1 MFSIFLVKSE
11 MLIPWLL
18 FYALF
23 IPGLI
28 CAGVV
33 NAIFQEDF
41 YFQIYSGIPIF
52 VGFVYMLLWIS
63 VFRLYKTGVVTK
75 NVILRGLGDIFLEP
89 LTSKVTAYVE
99 ETQGGGIPSKDA
111 WDRRQNLYTQWVI
124 EIHIIL
130 KWVHG
135 VSFLYYELYYVL
147 ILMKS
152 VFEIQYENNQ
162 YWK

>member
-111 WDRRQNLYTQWVI
+111 
-124 EIHIIL
+124 
-130 KWVHG
+130 
-135 VSFLYYELYYVL
+135 
-147 ILMKS
+147 
-152 VFEIQYENNQ
+152 
-162 YWK
+162 

>member
-1 MFSIFLVKSE
+1 

-41 YFQIYSGIPIF
+41 YLQLYSGIPVF

-99 ETQGGGIPSKDA
+99 ETQGGTIPSKVA
-111 WDRRQNLYTQWVI
+111 
-124 EIHIIL
+124 
-130 KWVHG
+130 
-135 VSFLYYELYYVL
+135 
-147 ILMKS
+147 
-152 VFEIQYENNQ
+152 
-162 YWK
+162 

>member
-1 MFSIFLVKSE
+1 

-28 CAGVV
+28 CAGVI

-41 YFQIYSGIPIF
+41 YLQMYSGIPILI
-52 VGFVYMLLWIS
+52 GFLYLLLWIS
-63 VFRLYKTGVVTK
+63 VFRLYRTGVVTK

-99 ETQGGGIPSKDA
+99 ESQGITSTLKDA
-111 WDRRQNLYTQWVI
+111 WRMMTQSFIKTHVVTLNWNFTVLWIIPYQPFNEFGWKILWIYSLY
-124 EIHIIL
+124 
-130 KWVHG
+130 
-135 VSFLYYELYYVL
+135 
-147 ILMKS
+147 
-152 VFEIQYENNQ
+152 
-162 YWK
+162 

>member
-1 MFSIFLVKSE
+1 MATTFFLVKCE
-11 MLIPWLL
+11 MLIPWLS

-41 YFQIYSGIPIF
+41 DLKLYSGIPIF
-52 VGFVYMLLWIS
+52 VGFVYLLLWIS

-89 LTSKVTAYVE
+89 LTSKVTSYVE
-99 ETQGGGIPSKDA
+99 ETQGGTISSKVA
-111 WDRRQNLYTQWVI
+111 
-124 EIHIIL
+124 
-130 KWVHG
+130 
-135 VSFLYYELYYVL
+135 
-147 ILMKS
+147 
-152 VFEIQYENNQ
+152 
-162 YWK
+162 